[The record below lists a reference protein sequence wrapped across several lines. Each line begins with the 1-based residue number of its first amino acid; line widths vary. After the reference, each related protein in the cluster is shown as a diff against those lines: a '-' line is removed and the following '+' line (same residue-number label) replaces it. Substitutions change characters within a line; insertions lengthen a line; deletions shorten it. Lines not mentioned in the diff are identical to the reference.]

1 MKLEEGRSDGQLLQ
15 FYATLPEDDKYL
27 LVYVFLKLGTAL
39 SYRTLTPYFSR
50 KS

>member
-27 LVYVFLKLGTAL
+27 LVYVFLKLGTTL
-39 SYRTLTPYFSR
+39 SLA
-50 KS
+50 